1 MKYFMGID
9 AGTSGIKAVIVDEN
23 GTVAGSGYHECDIVM
38 PRPGWVEQSPQTWWT
53 ACSAAAGQAVEA
65 SGHGK
70 DLAGIGFSGQMQG
83 CTVLDKNFQP
93 VGNCIIWLDQRS
105 NREVLEIGE
114 LMPDEESLKITSN
127 HCLNSFWAPKLLWL
141 KRNRPSDYEKIRYV
155 LFAKDYIRYRMT
167 GEIAAEV
174 SDASLS
180 FLMDVPGRCWS
191 QEMFERLGIDPRL
204 APARLAESWEVTGAL
219 RSEVAEAWGVAA
231 GIPVV
236 AGAGDQPAGG
246 VGTGIVRPGVIG
258 TTIGTSGVVF
268 GCTAAPLIDQ
278 KQRAVMTMAHAVKD
292 KWCFLGLELSAGGA
306 FKWLRDT
313 AFPREKREC
322 ADRGMD
328 VYDYMT
334 ALAEKAK
341 PGCEGLA
348 FLPYLNGE
356 KTPMCDENAR
366 GVFFGLS
373 YRHGLPEICRS
384 VMEGVT
390 FGLRDTIEICREMG
404 QTVTEVRANGGGAKS
419 LLWRQMQADIY
430 NASVVTTNIEEGPA
444 AGAAIL
450 AAVGAGAFSSVTE
463 ACDTWLKISSRVDPD
478 PQRVE
483 IYDNYYKTYGKLYSG
498 LKTAF
503 ADQAQL
509 VEKYR

>member
-9 AGTSGIKAVIVDEN
+9 AGTSGIKVVILDEN
-23 GTVAGSGYHECDIVM
+23 GTVVGTGYHECNISM
-38 PRPGWVEQSPQTWWT
+38 PKPGWVEQSPETWWT
-53 ACSAAAGQAVEA
+53 ACSLAAKQAAAA
-65 SGHGK
+65 SGHGR
-70 DLAGIGFSGQMQG
+70 DVAGIGFSGQMQG
-83 CTVLDKNFQP
+83 CTVLDGGMRP

-105 NREVLEIGE
+105 SHEVEEIGRM
-114 LMPDEESLKITSN
+114 MPGEQSLAITSN

-141 KRNRPSDYEKIRYV
+141 KNNCPADYEQIRYV

-167 GEIAAEV
+167 GEIATEV

-191 QEMFERLGIDPRL
+191 RTMFDKLGIDMSLVPE
-204 APARLAESWEVTGAL
+204 RLAESYEVVGTL
-219 RSEVAEAWGVAA
+219 KSDVAADWGVAA

-236 AGAGDQPAGG
+236 AGGGDQPAGG
-246 VGTGIVRPGVIG
+246 VGTGIVRPGIIG
-258 TTIGTSGVVF
+258 ATIGTSGVIF
-268 GCTAAPLIDQ
+268 GCTAEPMIDP
-278 KQRAVMTMAHAVKD
+278 KQRAIMTMAHSVEN

-313 AFPREKREC
+313 LFSREKLEF
-322 ADRGMD
+322 AANKLD

-334 ALAEKAK
+334 SLAAKAR
-341 PGCEGLA
+341 PGCEGLT

-356 KTPMCDENAR
+356 KTPICDDNAR

-390 FGLRDTIEICREMG
+390 FGLRDTIGICREMG
-404 QTVTEVRANGGGAKS
+404 QKITEVRANGGGAKS
-419 LLWRQMQADIY
+419 ALWRQMQADIY

-444 AGAAIL
+444 AGAAIM
-450 AAVGAGAFSSVTE
+450 AAVGAGYFASVTE
-463 ACDTWLKISSRVDPD
+463 GCDSWLKICSRVDPN
-478 PQRVE
+478 PVNVE
-483 IYDNYYKTYGKLYSG
+483 IYNDYYHSYGEVYRNLKG
-498 LKTAF
+498 LFTA
-503 ADQAQL
+503 QAEL
-509 VEKYR
+509 VEKNT